1 MSNSGKGMGLR
12 ERKRIA
18 TRRAIELAV
27 LQLAAER
34 GFDRVTIDDIG
45 HAAEISPRTFFNYFA
60 TKDEAL
66 IGDIPTLPDGGAV
79 EKFVTAGPHS
89 SIVGGLGDLF
99 AASVDKTNDDR
110 EIYLLRRAI
119 MKDHPHLIGLKIAT
133 MRRFE
138 ETVQEIVEQ
147 RLRHDHPALD
157 SHAGRLADRALLVT
171 LVAFSGL
178 RHAWQR
184 WTEADD
190 SISLS
195 DRVRTSFR
203 ELIEVIN

>member
-1 MSNSGKGMGLR
+1 MSNGCEGLGLR

-27 LQLAAER
+27 LKLTAER

-66 IGDIPTLPDGGAV
+66 VGDIPTLPDGVAV
-79 EKFVTAGPHS
+79 EKFVAAGPHS
-89 SIVGGLGDLF
+89 SILGGLGELF

-110 EIYLLRRAI
+110 EIYLLRKAV
-119 MKDHPHLIGLKIAT
+119 MKEHPHLIGLRIAT

-138 ETVQEIVEQ
+138 ETVQEIVER
-147 RLRHDHPALD
+147 RLSRDHAAFD
-157 SHAGRLADRALLVT
+157 SDAEQLADRALLVT

-190 SISLS
+190 SIPLS
-195 DRVRTSFR
+195 DRVRASFR
-203 ELIEVIN
+203 DLIEVIN